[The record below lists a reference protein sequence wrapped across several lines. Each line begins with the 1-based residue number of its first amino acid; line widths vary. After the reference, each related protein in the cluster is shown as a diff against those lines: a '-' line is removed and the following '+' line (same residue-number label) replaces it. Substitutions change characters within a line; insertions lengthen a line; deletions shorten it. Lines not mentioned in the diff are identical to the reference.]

1 MRKIVDDKGRLF
13 GFISPVD
20 VIVVAVAALLVVAVL
35 SRFKVRET
43 PLGTTNTVD
52 VTYTVK
58 IFGIRDTNANLL
70 HPGDKLFAADTES
83 NLGTIRD
90 VKVEDAYAVE
100 PLDDGTYKKARVYD
114 RYDVTLTIV
123 APCSYSNSRY
133 YADRT
138 FELNA
143 NAEIWMHTK
152 YNELYG
158 TVMTI
163 AVE

>member
-13 GFISPVD
+13 GLISLID
-20 VIVVAVAALLVVAVL
+20 VIVAAVVVVLVVAVL

-70 HPGDKLFAADTES
+70 HPGDRLYAADTEA

-100 PLDDGTYKKARVYD
+100 PLDDGTYKKARVYE
-114 RYDVTLTIV
+114 RFDVTLTIE
-123 APCSYSNSRY
+123 APCSYSNNRY

-158 TVMTI
+158 TVMSIT
-163 AVE
+163 AE